1 MEKWAEQVRQI
12 FNKMGFT
19 DFKVEDDAERRHVN
33 VFVYDSPRLVE
44 DNLPSIIDSLNHL
57 MQTQARKEGA
67 EYIYVDVNNYRR
79 EREHLI
85 TELARTAAR
94 KVQTTK
100 AALSLPAM
108 NSYERRLI
116 HSELSTHPG
125 VKTES
130 EGEGKGR
137 FVVIKPIEDQ

>member
-1 MEKWAEQVRQI
+1 MEKWVEYIKELVG
-12 FNKMGFT
+12 KMGFS
-19 DFKVEDDAERRHVN
+19 DYRVENDQERRHIN
-33 VFVYDSPRLVE
+33 VFLYDSPRLVE

-57 MQTQARKEGA
+57 LQTTLRKEGV
-67 EYIYVDVNNYRR
+67 EYVYVDVNNYRK
-79 EREHLI
+79 EREGLI

-94 KVQTTK
+94 KVQVTHTP
-100 AALSLPAM
+100 LSLPAM

-130 EGEGKGR
+130 EGEGKAR
-137 FVVIKPIEDQ
+137 FVVIKPIE